1 MSWTLLVKYTVKVDE
16 CSADHDEECHRLDRA
31 IQASFDFCQ
40 SLSTDTRNAVA
51 SFSTSK
57 TPSSS
62 TPLQSKHV
70 KQIEKIGRYRDLCI
84 FATKATSRYPEL
96 FRNLKLEQLN
106 PYSRTRILDPFKKES
121 VNYYVHAEIQLLT
134 FYDLTPSLEAQ
145 APRVLGVRE
154 EKGACVLPT
163 QHVGIQIPTTP
174 ALLATNVD
182 PANLLLR
189 RTITDQK
196 PFHLEILG
204 MHICFETEDDKPGR
218 ITLRKNSTVP
228 NGAIDV
234 DAMAPGDMVDFYGE
248 DETFP
253 MHLDLYRTAE
263 HSISLDLE
271 WLPD

>member
-1 MSWTLLVKYTVKVDE
+1 MSSQNTIRAPPLSSPLVQDFESNRSIAIDHTVAIP
-16 CSADHDEECHRLDRA
+16 SAD
-31 IQASFDFCQ
+31 
-40 SLSTDTRNAVA
+40 STTAAV
-51 SFSTSK
+51 
-57 TPSSS
+57 PDVRGSSS
-62 TPLQSKHV
+62 DPPSEVRYEPTS
-70 KQIEKIGRYRDLCI
+70 IG
-84 FATKATSRYPEL
+84 
-96 FRNLKLEQLN
+96 
-106 PYSRTRILDPFKKES
+106 
-121 VNYYVHAEIQLLT
+121 
-134 FYDLTPSLEAQ
+134 
-145 APRVLGVRE
+145 E

-163 QHVGIQIPTTP
+163 QHVGIQIPTTS

-196 PFHLEILG
+196 PFQLEIHG
-204 MHICFETEDDKPGR
+204 MRICFETEDNKRGR

>member
-1 MSWTLLVKYTVKVDE
+1 MAIP
-16 CSADHDEECHRLDRA
+16 SADSVTA
-31 IQASFDFCQ
+31 
-40 SLSTDTRNAVA
+40 AV
-51 SFSTSK
+51 
-57 TPSSS
+57 PDVPGSSS
-62 TPLQSKHV
+62 DPPSEVRYEPTS
-70 KQIEKIGRYRDLCI
+70 IG
-84 FATKATSRYPEL
+84 
-96 FRNLKLEQLN
+96 
-106 PYSRTRILDPFKKES
+106 
-121 VNYYVHAEIQLLT
+121 
-134 FYDLTPSLEAQ
+134 
-145 APRVLGVRE
+145 E

-163 QHVGIQIPTTP
+163 QHVGIQLPTTS

-196 PFHLEILG
+196 PFHLEIPG
-204 MHICFETEDDKPGR
+204 MRICFETEDNKRGR
-218 ITLRKNSTVP
+218 ITLKKSSTVP